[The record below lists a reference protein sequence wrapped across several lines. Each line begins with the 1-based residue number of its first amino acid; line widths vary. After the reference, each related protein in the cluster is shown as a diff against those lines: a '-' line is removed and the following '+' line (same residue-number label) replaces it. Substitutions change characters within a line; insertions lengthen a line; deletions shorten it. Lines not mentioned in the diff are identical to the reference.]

1 MKRENPSLTGFRAL
15 PKLGIALLVATL
27 LLATP
32 TNAAK
37 VSDDGTGL
45 RLNLATD
52 YRLTK
57 QWSASGGGELRL
69 DQEGSRMD
77 KLGGQASLDWRPEKW
92 LELALLGE
100 WFGDNQH
107 PGWYQ
112 KPMLGAGTTMKIP
125 AGPLRF
131 SFRHRFEHT
140 FAWGGQRETQD
151 TWRGRLKLALPLG
164 NWGVALSSE
173 LFRDW
178 PLDED
183 SRATRSFSR
192 WRNRFETSRAWR
204 EGRQETTLGIAVDRE
219 WDRHPV
225 ETLPHLAL
233 EHRWH
238 LGRAGKVD
246 KASDSTEKNK
256 PNQ

>member
-1 MKRENPSLTGFRAL
+1 VKRDLRTPDATPLLA
-15 PKLGIALLVATL
+15 ALLHAAL
-27 LLATP
+27 LLAALLFP
-32 TNAAK
+32 GPIHAAK
-37 VSDDGTGL
+37 VSGDGTGL
-45 RLNLATD
+45 RLNLAAE
-52 YRLTK
+52 YKLAK
-57 QWSASGGGELRL
+57 PWSATGGGELRL

-92 LELALLGE
+92 LEFALLGE

-125 AGPLRF
+125 AGPLRV

-140 FAWGGQRETQD
+140 FAWGGQREVQD
-151 TWRGRLKLALPLG
+151 TWRGRLKVGLPLG
-164 NWGVALSSE
+164 AWGVALSSE

-178 PLDED
+178 PLDD
-183 SRATRSFSR
+183 DAQATHSFSR
-192 WRNRFETSRAWR
+192 WRNRFETSRSWCG
-204 EGRQETTLGIAVDRE
+204 GRQETTLGFAVDRE

-233 EHRWH
+233 EHRWS
-238 LGRAGKVD
+238 LGRAGNSG
-246 KASDSTEKNK
+246 KAGK